1 MNISLRE
8 YSLLINKHN
17 QKLINILENQKIF
30 WVSNMLISFWLCLF
44 IIKWKHLPVSCDPNV
59 KSHLEALHKRF
70 AIVNM

>member
-30 WVSNMLISFWLCLF
+30 WFSNMLISFWLCLF
-44 IIKWKHLPVSCDPNV
+44 ISKLYSRKDMFILYFLFYH
-59 KSHLEALHKRF
+59 R
-70 AIVNM
+70 